1 MTEPLPFDPI
11 DEARRQWERHW
22 ADAPVPAMAAVTSVM
37 RAQQILL
44 ARLNELLKPFR
55 LTFPRYEALMLLFY
69 SRNGSLPLGKM
80 GERLQVHRTSIT
92 SIVDGLEQLGFVE
105 RSPHE
110 RDRRTTLAT
119 LTPAGR
125 ETAVA
130 AAEALHA
137 ARFCTAPLEDAE
149 MEQLYVVLKR
159 LRGGAGDF
167 AA

>member
-55 LTFPRYEALMLLFY
+55 LTFPRYEALMLLLY

-92 SIVDGLEQLGFVE
+92 SIVDGLEQLGFVA

-125 ETAVA
+125 ETARA

-137 ARFCTAPLEDAE
+137 ARFCTDPLEDAE